1 MNDDADPEVNEEDSQ
16 EFENKLS
23 HLFGEKK
30 LMAEINRRLQK
41 NNFDKRDNKKS
52 FLRFGWIF

>member
-52 FLRFGWIF
+52 FLRFG